1 MDQEEMLN
9 EMIQDLKMFQ
19 KELDDAHSDFNDA
32 LDTIQWYEE
41 RLPSVEANLIGFA
54 SK

>member
-1 MDQEEMLN
+1 MNQDEIFN
-9 EMIQDLKMFQ
+9 EIFQDLKYFQ
-19 KELDDAHSDFNDA
+19 KELDDARSDFYDA

-41 RLPSVEANLIGFA
+41 RLPAIEANLIGFS